1 MNQILQPYLD
11 RFVVAYLDDIVIYSN
26 SMEEHV
32 EHLRTVFRV
41 LRENE
46 LFVKREKCTFATE
59 EVQFLGHVIGHGKLK
74 MDEPK
79 VKAIMEWEAPTKA
92 APLTDLLK
100 KGKTWEWSER
110 CKEAFEEL
118 KAAVSQ
124 EPVLALPDFS
134 LPFELHT
141 DASDYAIGGVL
152 MQNGHPIAF
161 ESRKLNETERRYT
174 VQEKE
179 MTAIVHCLRV
189 WRHYLLGSHFS
200 VKTDNVATSYF
211 QTQKKFSPKQAR
223 WQDFLSEFDYTLEYK
238 PGKVNVVAD
247 ALSRKAEL
255 AAMSQVE
262 GAIMARIREG
272 LERDHV
278 AKELMKLSNEGKV
291 HRFWVD
297 DGLLYTKG
305 RRLYVP
311 KWESLRRDIIRE

>member
-1 MNQILQPYLD
+1 MPFGLTNAPATFCTLMNQILQPYLD

-32 EHLRTVFRV
+32 GHLQTVFRV

-79 VKAIMEWEAPTKA
+79 VKAIMEWEAPTKVMELRSFLGLVNYYRRFIEGYSRKA

-100 KGKTWEWSER
+100 KGKTWDWSGH
-110 CKEAFEEL
+110 CQEAFEEL
-118 KAAVSQ
+118 KTAVSQ

-141 DASDYAIGGVL
+141 DASDFAIGGVL

-179 MTAIVHCLRV
+179 MTAIVHCMRV
-189 WRHYLLGSHFS
+189 
-200 VKTDNVATSYF
+200 
-211 QTQKKFSPKQAR
+211 
-223 WQDFLSEFDYTLEYK
+223 
-238 PGKVNVVAD
+238 
-247 ALSRKAEL
+247 
-255 AAMSQVE
+255 
-262 GAIMARIREG
+262 
-272 LERDHV
+272 
-278 AKELMKLSNEGKV
+278 
-291 HRFWVD
+291 
-297 DGLLYTKG
+297 
-305 RRLYVP
+305 
-311 KWESLRRDIIRE
+311 